1 MPPDGLRDEEPPW
14 AEPPPFL
21 DDEPPPWID
30 DELPYDAE
38 PLLAAGVPALND
50 ALPFDSLAE
59 PARIAPVGDPAAA
72 LQRFFGYSQFRPLQR
87 EAVQH
92 VSSGGDAIILMPTGG
107 GKSLCYQLPTMMN
120 DGYTLVVSPLIA
132 LMHDQVQALNA
143 NGIPAAYLNS
153 SLAPMQQSR
162 VVDEVQRGQRKLLYA
177 APERVNT
184 QRFGELLRT
193 HPPRMIAIDEAH
205 CISQWGHEFRPD
217 YRELRRLTEAHP
229 GIPAMALTATATPAV
244 ANDIVDQLARPAM
257 KMFRGSFDR
266 PNLTFRVLPKQRAAA
281 RLVALL
287 RDDPAASTIVY
298 CFSRKDTEEYAGL
311 LGEAGMNAAAY
322 HAGMNAD
329 HRRETQDQFIR
340 DEVPIICATIAFGMG
355 IDKPDVRRV
364 VHMDMPKSI
373 ESYYQEVGRA
383 GRDGD
388 PAECVMFFTQGASHK
403 QKYFINQLTDED
415 EKSRALKRLGM
426 MVSYGQMRGC
436 RRSVLLRYFGD
447 AAPEG
452 NCGACDNCLGDREAR
467 MPRISPTLPSAAGRS
482 EMPRS
487 DIPRPQRAAYDPDA
501 PPDEA
506 EQQRFERLREARAE
520 LARRGGVP
528 AYIVAHNAALRAMA
542 RANPRTKDD
551 LIAVDGFGPAKV
563 ERYGADLLAAIAER
577 VEPAAPAAPAAEASG
592 WSPWQER
599 QFEALMAARRD
610 IAEADDI
617 SPGQVVGPRAL
628 REMVREQPKSI
639 AELER
644 VKRLPPEVIVRYGE
658 HLLQALNAVQADE
671 TTAPRLPFQPSAPSS
686 EGTREASADLH
697 DEGFSIQAIAQ
708 ARGLE
713 AGTII
718 GHLEDLAQQGRRFDL
733 AADLP
738 NPQRLAM
745 LEAAFDQLGD
755 QELVP
760 IYEALNAK
768 FSYAEIRVARL
779 HRRQLGGA
787 ALPARRDEQGP
798 QRTLL

>member
-38 PLLAAGVPALND
+38 PLLAAGAPVLDD
-50 ALPFDSLAE
+50 ALPFDDLAE

-87 EAVQH
+87 EAVEH

-162 VVDEVQRGQRKLLYA
+162 VVDEVRRGQRKLLYA

-184 QRFGELLRT
+184 PRFGELLRT

-229 GIPAMALTATATPAV
+229 DIPAMALTATATPAV
-244 ANDIVDQLARPAM
+244 AKDIVDQLARPGM

-287 RDDPAASTIVY
+287 RDDPEASTIVY

-311 LGEAGMNAAAY
+311 LSEAGMNAAAY

-340 DEVPIICATIAFGMG
+340 DGVPIICATVAFGMG

-383 GRDGD
+383 GRDGE
-388 PAECVMFFTQGASHK
+388 PAECVMFFTRGAWQK
-403 QKYFINQLTDED
+403 QKYFIEQLTDEE
-415 EKSRALKRLGM
+415 EKDRAFKRLGM
-426 MVSYGQMRGC
+426 MMDYGQLEGC

-467 MPRISPTLPSAAGRS
+467 MPQISPTVQSAADRP

-487 DIPRPQRAAYDPDA
+487 DISRPQRAAYDPDA

-506 EQQRFERLREARAE
+506 EQQRFEKLREARAE

-563 ERYGADLLAAIAER
+563 ERYGADLLAAIAEQA
-577 VEPAAPAAPAAEASG
+577 EPAAPAASAAEASG

-628 REMVREQPKSI
+628 REMVREQPK
-639 AELER
+639 AVADLER
-644 VKRLPPEVIVRYGE
+644 VKRFPPEVIVRYGE

-671 TTAPRLPFQPSAPSS
+671 TTAPRLPFQPPAPSS
-686 EGTREASADLH
+686 EGTRESSADLH

-745 LEAAFDQLGD
+745 LETAFDQLGD

-787 ALPARRDEQGP
+787 ALPARSGEQGP